1 MAIPQF
7 QEAMKPVLEFLS
19 RNNESHTSEI
29 RNYVASVFKTTNEEM
44 EELLPSKRAK
54 LFYNRVAWA
63 IQYLKMAELI
73 ESEKRSYYKITN
85 AGKNYLPNSPSNI
98 TIQELSKFEAF
109 KLKKEST
116 EKSESI
122 QEIQTFSTQT
132 PEEMI
137 QTGYNIILSDL
148 SSELLKLLKTSS
160 PYFFEFIVVDL
171 LIKMGY
177 GDKNDPNAILTKK
190 SGDEG
195 VDGIIKED
203 KLGLEFI
210 YVQAKRWENPVG
222 RQEIQKFAGALQGQR
237 AKKGVFITTSRFSS
251 DAVEYVNKIES
262 RIILID
268 GNELTKL
275 MIEYGVGVSEKE
287 NYIIKKID
295 TDYFV
300 EE

>member
-19 RNNESHTSEI
+19 KNKECHTSEI
-29 RNYVASVFKTTNEEM
+29 RNYVASVFNTTKEEM
-44 EELLPSKRAK
+44 EEMLPSKRAK

-85 AGKNYLPNSPSNI
+85 VGKNYLPNSPRNI
-98 TIQELSKFEAF
+98 TVQDLSQFEAF
-109 KLKKEST
+109 KLKKDQT
-116 EKSESI
+116 EKSEDI
-122 QEIQTFSTQT
+122 QENQPYSNQT

-137 QTGYNIILSDL
+137 QNGYNIILSDL
-148 SSELLKLLKTSS
+148 SSELLKLLKSTS

-177 GDKNDPNAILTKK
+177 GDKNDANAILTKK

-237 AKKGVFITTSRFSS
+237 AKKGVFITTSRFSN
-251 DAVEYVNKIES
+251 DAVEYVNKIEN